1 MGIEPIRITEP
12 FTETDLKQTQT
23 DFAQDIKKLEPSQ
36 ESMERWSEENRTMLA
51 TLFKLLREGVVKLR
65 VKHNKSRDTWNAEI
79 YFTETG
85 GIWYHTDLTEDIT
98 SLVAVVSNN
107 GYEPEYIEE

>member
-1 MGIEPIRITEP
+1 M
-12 FTETDLKQTQT
+12 ETDLKQTQT
-23 DFAQDIKKLEPSQ
+23 DFAQEIKNLKPSQ
-36 ESMERWSEENRTMLA
+36 ESLEQWSKENEEMLA
-51 TLFKLLREGVVKLR
+51 ALFQLLKERVVKLR
-65 VKHNKSRDTWNAEI
+65 VRHNAGKNTWNAEI

-85 GIWYHTDLTEDIT
+85 STWYYTNLTMDIT